1 MLNSAPDD
9 RERKELGCAGI
20 AVGPLVVIGKCG
32 KKAGFRTVAERMQ
45 LAAGAHAAVASEAV
59 LVTGLVGG

>member
-1 MLNSAPDD
+1 MGRGTGA
-9 RERKELGCAGI
+9 AGI
-20 AVGPLVVIGKCG
+20 AVGPLVSLGSVGRKLDSE
-32 KKAGFRTVAERMQ
+32 TVAERMQ